1 MNKSKPLSI
10 LCVHQ
15 GNELYG
21 SDIMFVQSIR
31 ALRQFFPTARID
43 VIIPGKG
50 PIEKLISHHAD
61 KIIYGP
67 VWVLRKSNI
76 KAFSG
81 ITKLLFLPGSATQ
94 AIKMM
99 KNYHLVYIN
108 TIVIINFLIAAL
120 LSRTSCL
127 IHIHEIVS
135 GLPGKVLGR
144 IAQKASTLTIC
155 NSHATAKSFGLTNRF
170 NTHVVWNGTDCPS
183 EVFLPDVKAVRPLR
197 ILMPGRINSWKG
209 QDILVQALAKMD
221 KITSRHLQ
229 VRIVGDVYKGQ
240 DHFRENLIHQI
251 DKHDLNDTIKLLGFC
266 QYMDKMYA
274 WADVVIVPS
283 LKPEPFGLVAI
294 EAMSHARPV
303 IASAH
308 GGLKEILIDNLT
320 GWLVPPGD
328 ATAIANILNL
338 LIKKREGIKKKGE
351 QARKR
356 ALLVFSNSSYRK
368 NIGTLALSLQ
378 KSFKGNT

>member
-1 MNKSKPLSI
+1 VNKSKPLSI

-21 SDIMFVQSIR
+21 SDIMFVQSIM

-43 VIIPGKG
+43 VIIPGCG
-50 PIEKLISHHAD
+50 TIETLISHHAD

-67 VWVLRKSNI
+67 IWILRKSDI
-76 KAFSG
+76 KTFSG
-81 ITKLLFLPGSATQ
+81 ITKLLLLPESIAQ
-94 AIKMM
+94 AIKIM

-108 TIVIINFLIAAL
+108 TIVIMNFLIAAV
-120 LSRTSCL
+120 LSRTNCL

-135 GLPGKVLGR
+135 GLPGKVLGQFVQR
-144 IAQKASTLTIC
+144 ASTATIC
-155 NSHATAKSFGLTNRF
+155 NSHATAQAFGLTNRF
-170 NTHVVWNGTDCPS
+170 NTHVIWNGTDCPS
-183 EVFLPDVKAVRPLR
+183 EVSLPDVKADRPLR
-197 ILMPGRINSWKG
+197 VLMPGRINSWKG

-221 KITSRHLQ
+221 KGTRRCIQ
-229 VRIVGDVYKGQ
+229 ARIVGDVYKGQ

-266 QYMDKMYA
+266 QDMDKMYA